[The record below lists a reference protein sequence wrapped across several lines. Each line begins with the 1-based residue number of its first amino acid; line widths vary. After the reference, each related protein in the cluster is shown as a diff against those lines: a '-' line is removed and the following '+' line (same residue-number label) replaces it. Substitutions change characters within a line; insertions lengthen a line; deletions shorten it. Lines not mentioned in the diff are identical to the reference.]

1 MTAARKQAT
10 YRRRLR
16 AGAIVARVE
25 VGPEIIEALLLAGR
39 LDDAAS
45 EDRDR
50 IATELAGVLADWGKA
65 WRRKCYG

>member
-1 MTAARKQAT
+1 MPT
-10 YRRRLR
+10 
-16 AGAIVARVE
+16 
-25 VGPEIIEALLLAGR
+25 GPEIIEALLLAGR